1 MFKLQSDFAPAG
13 DQPAAIDALVQ
24 GLKDDRKYQ
33 TLLGVTGSG
42 KTFTIAHMLQQVQR
56 PALIVSHNK
65 TLAAQLYSEFKHF
78 FPQNAVEYFI
88 SYYDYYLPEAYIPQT
103 DTYIAKDASVNEEIE
118 KLRLAATSSLVERR
132 DVIIIASV
140 SCLYGLGSPEDF
152 ARMSVSLDVG
162 GQVER
167 DELLKQLVL
176 LLYERN
182 DIAPRRGQFRVSG
195 DTVDVYPAYRDDVV
209 RIELWGDEV
218 ERLTARDPLTQT
230 VTHTLQAV
238 RIFPAKHFM
247 MPENRLKYAEGAI
260 LEEMRSQVRM
270 FEESGRFVEAQRVYQ
285 RTQYDLEMMRELGY
299 CNGIEN
305 YSSHLSTRELGSR
318 PYTLLDYF
326 PDDFITIIDESH
338 VTIPQLRAMYNADRS
353 RKETL
358 VNHGFRLPSALD
370 NRPLQFDEFCN
381 VINQTVCVS
390 ATPAAFEI
398 EHSVPVEQVARPTG
412 LLDPIVEMRPLANQ
426 VDDLMAEVQECA
438 AKGQRVLVTTL
449 TKRTSEALSDY
460 LNELDL
466 RAKYMHSEI
475 DALERVEIL
484 RDLRR
489 GDFDCLIGVNLLR
502 EGLDLPEVAL
512 VAVLDADKEGF
523 LRSETALVQT
533 AGRAS
538 RNKDGRVILY
548 ADTITNSMK
557 RMMDVTELRRE
568 RQLIFNE
575 KNGIT
580 PRSVV
585 RTIQSSLKLY
595 DQTQEPEK
603 PALMAAEGDLD
614 DLKQVIGAIENEM
627 REASQKL
634 EFERAAMLR
643 DQVRSLKK
651 QLDSESTDTIRY

>member
-42 KTFTIAHMLQQVQR
+42 KTFTIANMLQQVQR

-585 RTIQSSLKLY
+585 RPIQSSLKLY

>member
-1 MFKLQSDFAPAG
+1 
-13 DQPAAIDALVQ
+13 
-24 GLKDDRKYQ
+24 
-33 TLLGVTGSG
+33 
-42 KTFTIAHMLQQVQR
+42 
-56 PALIVSHNK
+56 
-65 TLAAQLYSEFKHF
+65 
-78 FPQNAVEYFI
+78 
-88 SYYDYYLPEAYIPQT
+88 
-103 DTYIAKDASVNEEIE
+103 
-118 KLRLAATSSLVERR
+118 
-132 DVIIIASV
+132 
-140 SCLYGLGSPEDF
+140 
-152 ARMSVSLDVG
+152 MSVSLDVG

-585 RTIQSSLKLY
+585 RPIQSSLKLY

>member
-42 KTFTIAHMLQQVQR
+42 KTFTIANMLQQVQR

>member
-585 RTIQSSLKLY
+585 RPIQSSLKLY

>member
-538 RNKDGRVILY
+538 RNKDGPRHP
-548 ADTITNSMK
+548 
-557 RMMDVTELRRE
+557 LRRHDHQQHE
-568 RQLIFNE
+568 ADDGRDGTAPRAPAHLQRE
-575 KNGIT
+575 KRDHTAICGAPDSVQPET
-580 PRSVV
+580 LRSDAG
-585 RTIQSSLKLY
+585 T
-595 DQTQEPEK
+595 
-603 PALMAAEGDLD
+603 
-614 DLKQVIGAIENEM
+614 
-627 REASQKL
+627 REAGAHGGRRRLGRPQAGYWRDR
-634 EFERAAMLR
+634 ERNAGSIPETRIRARGNVAGSGEVAEEAAG
-643 DQVRSLKK
+643 
-651 QLDSESTDTIRY
+651 